1 MIADEAHRSQYGFLK
16 GYARYLAEALPNA
29 RRIGF
34 TGTPISFSGADT
46 VEVFG
51 DLIHTYDIQQAQ
63 DDGTT
68 VPIYYAPRQVRLHLS
83 RGDVD
88 AALRELAEGQDVT
101 DLERRKSRWA
111 ALAAAAGARDRLET
125 LTRDLLD
132 HFRERSATLTG
143 KALVYEQAYLRD
155 LVHEVVQSI
164 KQNLKVDWTEPHRD
178 DVKAGVRAAV
188 RRVLRARGV
197 RAEHFEPLLAS
208 VMAQAEAL
216 YAAWP
221 VAA

>member
-1 MIADEAHRSQYGFLK
+1 MLEIRREMEDADRRASALGLEADE
-16 GYARYLAEALPNA
+16 LA
-29 RRIGF
+29 F
-34 TGTPISFSGADT
+34 
-46 VEVFG
+46 
-51 DLIHTYDIQQAQ
+51 YDAVAASY
-63 DDGTT
+63 DG
-68 VPIYYAPRQVRLHLS
+68 
-83 RGDVD
+83 
-88 AALRELAEGQDVT
+88 
-101 DLERRKSRWA
+101 
-111 ALAAAAGARDRLET
+111 
-125 LTRDLLD
+125 
-132 HFRERSATLTG
+132 
-143 KALVYEQAYLRD
+143 VYEQAYLRD

-188 RRVLRARGV
+188 RRILRARGV